1 MATPAMAM
9 LSPPNLAVFEVV
21 VEYLCHHCTPRQPLH
36 KRPCLNAHCGAECL
50 GRGQERRDI
59 PTLAALCLTSKH
71 VNVIAT
77 PYLYHRP
84 TCRQWPLLARTL
96 LARPDLAR
104 HVKHLSTR
112 DWVPVYFALK
122 EPGFPAEVARYWDEK
137 VEYHVEAGEGAAPE
151 CLEAENME
159 MNLVVSLC
167 PGLEEL
173 DTPLVRAD
181 AFLFSGPWSMRR
193 LKTVAAAYDDPGY
206 GMNLGALA
214 RLAAAAPSLST
225 LIAWQVNSCYDMPVL
240 GNVTRLRLGRGSL
253 GLEGFGDALRAC
265 PRLEEFEYSAGGSV
279 IGHEQFTPLEAQDTL
294 VDLAPRLTSLS
305 LDFNEIL
312 CHDALAGEGWVL
324 RTLSGLERLREL
336 EMDTRCFVAHM
347 NPMSTTKVRGPD
359 GKWVPY
365 DPGPVPELGREA
377 LVELLPASICQV
389 RISRGNYGPE
399 FARVADAL
407 EGLAQQAG
415 RFPDLSRVAVHGK
428 EAASLEAVRSAF
440 EERGAHLSILAAD

>member
-1 MATPAMAM
+1 MASM
-9 LSPPNLAVFEVV
+9 LSPANLAVLEAV

-59 PTLAALCLTSKH
+59 PTLAALCQVSKH
-71 VNVIAT
+71 VNAIAT
-77 PYLYHRP
+77 PHLYHRP

-104 HVKHLSTR
+104 HVRHLSTR
-112 DWVPVYFALK
+112 DWVSVCFALK
-122 EPGFPAEVARYWDEK
+122 EPGFPAEVARYWDGK
-137 VEYHVEAGEGAAPE
+137 VEYHVEAGEGAAGE
-151 CLEAENME
+151 CLEAENVE
-159 MNLVVSLC
+159 MSLVVSLC
-167 PGLEEL
+167 PNLEEL
-173 DTPLVRAD
+173 DTPLTQAD
-181 AFLFSGPWSMRR
+181 AFAFSGPWSMRR
-193 LKTVAAAYDDPGY
+193 LKTVVAAYDDPVY

-225 LIAWQVNSCYDMPVL
+225 LIGWQVNSCYDMPVP
-240 GNVTRLRLGRGSL
+240 GNVTRLRLGRSSMGIE
-253 GLEGFGDALRAC
+253 GLRNVLRAC
-265 PRLEEFEYSAGGSV
+265 PRLEAFGYSAGGSV
-279 IGHEQFTPLEAQDTL
+279 IGHDQFTPLEVQDTL
-294 VDLAPRLTSLS
+294 VELAPWLTSLS

-312 CHDALAGEGWVL
+312 CHDPLAGKGWLL
-324 RTLSGLERLREL
+324 RSLSGLERLKEL

-399 FARVADAL
+399 LAMVADAL
-407 EGLAQQAG
+407 EGLAQQVS
-415 RFPDLSRVAVHGK
+415 RFPNFRRVGVCGK
-428 EAASLEAVRSAF
+428 EAGSLEGVRSSF
-440 EERGAHLSILAAD
+440 EERGVELSIPAVD